1 MIYLDYQAT
10 TPLDPT
16 VRDAMLPWLGAKV
29 GNPHAANR
37 AGREAAA
44 AIEVAR
50 LHIAQALEAPT
61 GRIVFTSGATEAA
74 NMAILGAIALMRP
87 RRTIVTVATEHN
99 AVLETARWAE
109 RQGAELRILSVDAD
123 GLIDEEL
130 ALAAIDET
138 VALVAVMAVNNE
150 IGVMQPLARI
160 SARAQEVGA
169 LFFCDAVQGFGRMG
183 LPIETTD
190 MVAIAAHKVH
200 GPAGIGA
207 LWLRD
212 GLELPP
218 LIHGGSQQDGLRA
231 GTLPTALCVGFGAAA
246 DQLNGWWQDDLAHV
260 DALWHHTVKALG
272 REWTINGSIKRRYR
286 GNLNIR
292 RDGLDSSRLI
302 SELRDVALSAGSA
315 CASGSGL
322 PSHVLKA
329 IGLTDAQARSS
340 LRIGFGRF
348 TTEAEIDQAAL
359 LINAAVERQ
368 MEWA

>member
-10 TPLDPT
+10 TPLDPS

-44 AIEVAR
+44 AIELAR
-50 LHIAQALEAPT
+50 DHVAQALEANS
-61 GRIVFTSGATEAA
+61 GRVVFTSGATEAA
-74 NMAILGAIALMRP
+74 NMAIRGALEVMHP
-87 RRTIVTVATEHN
+87 RRAIVTVATEHN

-109 RQGAELRILSVDAD
+109 RQGADLRILPVDAD
-123 GLIDEEL
+123 GLIDEEQ
-130 ALAAIDET
+130 AVAAIDET

-150 IGVMQPLARI
+150 IGVMQPLERV
-160 SARAQEVGA
+160 SARAREVGA

-183 LPIETTD
+183 LPLETTD

-207 LWLRD
+207 LWLRE
-212 GLELPP
+212 GLDLPP
-218 LIHGGSQQDGLRA
+218 LLYGGGQQDGLRP

-246 DQLNGWWQDDLAHV
+246 DQLNGWWEDDVATV
-260 DALWHHTVKALG
+260 DALWRRAVKAFG
-272 REWTINGSIKRRYR
+272 GDWIINGSKRRRYR

-292 RDGLDSSRLI
+292 RDGIDANRLI
-302 SELRDVALSAGSA
+302 SEVREVAFSAGSA
-315 CASGSGL
+315 CASGTGR

-329 IGLTDAQARSS
+329 IGLSEAQARSS
-340 LRIGFGRF
+340 VRLGFGRF
-348 TTEAEIDQAAL
+348 TTAAQIDEAAL
-359 LINAAVERQ
+359 LINAAAERQ
-368 MEWA
+368 LEWA

>member
-16 VRDAMLPWLGAKV
+16 VRDAMLPWLGGKP

-50 LHIAQALEAPT
+50 GYVAQALEAAS
-61 GRIVFTSGATEAA
+61 GRVIFTSGATEAA
-74 NMAILGAIALMRP
+74 NWALRGALDLMAP

-99 AVLETARWAE
+99 CVLETARWLE
-109 RQGAELRILSVDAD
+109 RQGCDLRILTVDAD
-123 GLIDEEL
+123 GLIDEDQ
-130 ALAAIDET
+130 AVAAIDES

-150 IGVMQPLARI
+150 IGVMQPLTRI
-160 SARAQEVGA
+160 SARAREVGA

-183 LPIETTD
+183 LPLETTD

-212 GLELPP
+212 GLDLPP
-218 LIHGGSQQDGLRA
+218 LLFGGGQQDGLRP

-246 DQLNGWWQDDLAHV
+246 DQLNGWWEDDLANV
-260 DALWHHTVKALG
+260 DVLWARAIRAFGRDWTV
-272 REWTINGSIKRRYR
+272 NGSTRRRYR

-292 RDGLDSSRLI
+292 RYGVDANRLI
-302 SELRDVALSAGSA
+302 SEVRQVAFSAGSA
-315 CASGSGL
+315 CASGTGR

-329 IGLTDAQARSS
+329 LGLSEAQARSS
-340 LRIGFGRF
+340 IRLGFGRF
-348 TTEAEIDQAAL
+348 TTEAEIDQAAV
-359 LINAAVERQ
+359 LINAAAEAQ
-368 MEWA
+368 LEWA